1 MVKLWEKLNQ
11 VHRTQVKYSL
21 VASNW
26 GGLTFPKDR
35 LENVI
40 GNSQIILYINTNDYP
55 VSFILDDNIEEV
67 VAANSVWFINT
78 HPSHFLNMTVKENVY
93 MYIFA
98 DDSML
103 PMERHS
109 ANSAIPTDM
118 AGSNGVIIIISAQ

>member
-26 GGLTFPKDR
+26 GGLTFSKDS

-40 GNSQIILYINTNDYP
+40 GKYKIILYINTNDYP
-55 VSFILDDNIEEV
+55 VSFILDDYIEEV
-67 VAANSVWFINT
+67 IAANSVQFINT
-78 HPSHFLNMTVKENVY
+78 HESHFLNMIVKENVY

-98 DDSML
+98 DDGAL
-103 PMERHS
+103 PMEWHN
-109 ANSAIPTDM
+109 AGDNIPTDM
-118 AGSNGVIIIISAQ
+118 TSGDGVIIIISA

>member
-26 GGLTFPKDR
+26 GGLTFSKDS

-40 GNSQIILYINTNDYP
+40 GKYKIILYINTNDYP
-55 VSFILDDNIEEV
+55 VSFILDDSIEEV
-67 VAANSVWFINT
+67 IAANSVQFINT
-78 HPSHFLNMTVKENVY
+78 HESHFLNMIVKENVY

-98 DDSML
+98 DDGAF
-103 PMERHS
+103 PMEWHNAGS
-109 ANSAIPTDM
+109 NIPTDM
-118 AGSNGVIIIISAQ
+118 TSGDGVIIIISA

>member
-26 GGLTFPKDR
+26 GGLTFSKDS

-40 GNSQIILYINTNDYP
+40 GKYKIILYINTNDYP
-55 VSFILDDNIEEV
+55 VSFILDDSIEEV
-67 VAANSVWFINT
+67 IAANSVQFINT
-78 HPSHFLNMTVKENVY
+78 HESHFLNMIVKENVY

-98 DDSML
+98 DDGAL
-103 PMERHS
+103 PMEWH
-109 ANSAIPTDM
+109 N
-118 AGSNGVIIIISAQ
+118 AGSNIPIDMTSGDGVIIIISA